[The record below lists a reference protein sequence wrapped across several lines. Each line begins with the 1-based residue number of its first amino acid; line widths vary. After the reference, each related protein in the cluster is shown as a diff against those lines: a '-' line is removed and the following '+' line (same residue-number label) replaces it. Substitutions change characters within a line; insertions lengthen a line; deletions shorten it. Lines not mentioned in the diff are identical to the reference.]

1 MRAAALL
8 LAGCLPAV
16 PLAAQGADSARAPV
30 RAPRIGVALSGGS
43 AKGFAHIGVLRVL
56 EQVGLPVHVVTGTSM
71 GAVVGGLY
79 AIGYTPDMVEQ
90 VALEQD
96 WAGLFRNQ
104 VSRRQLT
111 PARKAADA
119 RYLAEFPLR
128 GGRIGLP
135 AGLVSGQ
142 AVADLLTRLTRSA
155 AADSDFTRL
164 PIAFAAVATD
174 LATGE
179 AAVLT
184 RGSLAEAMR
193 ASMALPSIFAPV
205 SYGGRRLIDGGG
217 VRNLPAQDARDL
229 GADLVICVDVSDP
242 LAPVDSLQSAL
253 DVILQT
259 VSFQVLRS
267 NATQRLLCNLVI
279 TPDLT
284 GLSSTAFDQAGA
296 WVARG
301 QAAADA
307 VRPRLAALA
316 DSVRALGARRA
327 PPGPATAERA
337 PRSPDSVYVRTVRVT
352 GGRASANLIETARA
366 NIGVPRWFRGE
377 QLDETVE
384 RLYATG
390 HFERVTYTLVPGE
403 AGATLVLTVE
413 PRNMDAFG
421 VGVRY
426 ESQHGPALL
435 VGATLHDQV
444 QYGSVLQVDLRLG
457 DPSLF
462 DIQFLL
468 DADGPSRWPKR
479 LRATYVSMPL
489 DLFLG
494 GRASAS
500 ERITTR
506 SLSAMLGHQ
515 LTRNLVAA
523 AELRGEVA
531 RNEPVVAPP
540 ESLTTTRTY
549 WTLGGLVWLDT
560 YDRTVVPTRGVS
572 AFALAEASD
581 GAVLSGATFAR
592 WVVDL
597 NGLLPLGR
605 RLSLIGRVTAGA
617 ANGADLPRHM
627 RFYLGGA
634 TPMPVLPPQF
644 VTLAGLKP
652 QAQAGER
659 LSAVAIGAQ
668 RQFGRDVYVTLRWN
682 AGATFPRWPDAVRI
696 RDYVR
701 GMGLTV
707 TALSPAGPLS
717 LTAAWRSLARTPDL
731 TVDLGFRF

>member
-8 LAGCLPAV
+8 LAGSLLAAPLPAQV
-16 PLAAQGADSARAPV
+16 ADSARAPRV
-30 RAPRIGVALSGGS
+30 GLALSGGS

-56 EQVGLPVHVVTGTSM
+56 EQVGMPVNAIAGTSM

-79 AIGYTPDMVEQ
+79 ATGYTPDMLER
-90 VALEQD
+90 VAVEQD

-104 VSRRQLT
+104 VSRRRLT

-155 AADSDFTRL
+155 ASDTDFTRL

-174 LATGE
+174 LATGD

-184 RGSLAEAMR
+184 HGSLVEAMR

-205 SYGGRRLIDGGG
+205 SFGGRRLIDGGT

-267 NATQRLLCNLVI
+267 NAAQRLFCNVVI

-284 GLSSTAFDQAGA
+284 GLSSTAFDQAHG
-296 WVARG
+296 WIARG
-301 QAAADA
+301 EAAAA
-307 VRPRLAALA
+307 AIRPRLAALA

-327 PPGPATAERA
+327 TIASAGAGA
-337 PRSPDSVYVRTVRVT
+337 PSAPDSVYVRTVRVT

-366 NIGVPRWFRGE
+366 NLGAPRWYRSA

-390 HFERVTYTLVPGE
+390 HFERVTYALVPGDD
-403 AGATLVLTVE
+403 GATLILTVE
-413 PRNMDAFG
+413 PRNMDSFG

-426 ESQHGPALL
+426 ESQYGPALL
-435 VGATLHDQV
+435 VGTTLHDQF

-457 DPSLF
+457 DPGQF
-462 DIQFLL
+462 DVQLLL

-479 LRATYVSMPL
+479 LRASYFSMPL

-506 SLSAMLGHQ
+506 SLSAMLGRQ
-515 LTRNLVAA
+515 LTRNLVVAG
-523 AELRGEVA
+523 ELRGEIA

-549 WTLGGLVWLDT
+549 WTAGGLAWLDT

-572 AFALAEASD
+572 ALALAEVSD
-581 GAVLSGATFAR
+581 DGLLSGATFAR
-592 WVVDL
+592 WLADVNALV
-597 NGLLPLGR
+597 PLGR
-605 RLSLIGRVTAGA
+605 RLSLIGRLTAGA

-634 TPMPVLPPQF
+634 TPAPVLQPQF
-644 VTLAGLKP
+644 VTLLGLKP
-652 QAQAGER
+652 QEQAGER
-659 LSAVAIGAQ
+659 LAAATIGAQ
-668 RQFGRDVYVTLRWN
+668 RQFGRDLFVTWRWN
-682 AGATFPRWPDAVRI
+682 AGATFARWPDAVRI
-696 RDYVR
+696 SDYVR
-701 GMGLTV
+701 GMGLTI

-717 LTAAWRSLARTPDL
+717 LTAAWRSLRRTPDL